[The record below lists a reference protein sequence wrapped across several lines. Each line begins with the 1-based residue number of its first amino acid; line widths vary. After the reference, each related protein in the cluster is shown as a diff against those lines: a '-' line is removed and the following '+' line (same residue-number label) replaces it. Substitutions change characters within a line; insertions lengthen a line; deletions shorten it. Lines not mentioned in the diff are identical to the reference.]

1 VADAMSY
8 LETLKLVH
16 RDLAARNVLL
26 DEHLVAK
33 VCDFGLARVLMDYD
47 VYEAKI
53 GWDSITKCRNTIS
66 TGSKFPLKW
75 TAPEAAFKH
84 NFTVFSDVWSF
95 GVFMYE
101 VMTRGGQPY
110 HGE

>member
-1 VADAMSY
+1 M
-8 LETLKLVH
+8 
-16 RDLAARNVLL
+16 
-26 DEHLVAK
+26 
-33 VCDFGLARVLMDYD
+33 
-47 VYEAKI
+47 
-53 GWDSITKCRNTIS
+53 CR

-95 GVFMYE
+95 GVLMYE

-110 HGE
+110 HGG